1 MSLNRRAFLKR
12 VWWSG
17 AALAAGTAAYATW
30 VEPTRVQVSRLRV
43 AVRGLP
49 RAFDGLTI
57 AQLSDLHRSHAVSA
71 AYLNHC
77 MDLTNALE
85 PDLIALTGD
94 YLTYILDFRV
104 WLEPAV
110 INDRKRAPELMRDVA
125 ACVGRARARFGVF
138 ACIGNHDRWYDA
150 WAVAAALRGVGVTV
164 LRDEHA
170 IVRIHGE
177 PLPVVGIDDPWS
189 GWANMPRAFA
199 GVDAP
204 FALVL
209 MHRPDFFE
217 HWARRGSHLLLAGH
231 THGGQVKL
239 PLIGPPVVS
248 RYGRKYPH
256 GLFRRDDVQM
266 YVNRGLGVTP
276 PAVRLNCPPEISFI
290 RLEAA

>member
-1 MSLNRRAFLKR
+1 MFLNRRAFLKKAL
-12 VWWSG
+12 WSG
-17 AALAAGTAAYATW
+17 VTLAAGTIAYAAW
-30 VEPTRVQVSRLRV
+30 VEPTRVQVNRLRV

-57 AQLSDLHRSHAVSA
+57 AQLSDLHRSYAVSA
-71 AYLNHC
+71 AYLNRC
-77 MDLTNALE
+77 VDLANALE

-94 YLTYILDFRV
+94 YLTYIRDFRA

-110 INDRKRAPELMRDVA
+110 VGDRRKAPEYLRDVA
-125 ACVGRARARFGVF
+125 ACVARARARYGVF
-138 ACIGNHDRWYDA
+138 ACLGNHDRWYNA
-150 WAVAAALRGVGVTV
+150 SAVADALRGAGAVV
-164 LRDEHA
+164 LRDQHLT
-170 IVRIHGE
+170 IRINDE
-177 PLPVVGIDDPWS
+177 LLPIVGIDDPWG

-199 GVDAP
+199 GVEAP
-204 FALVL
+204 FVLVL

-217 HWARRGSHLLLAGH
+217 HWVRRGSHLLLAGH

-239 PLIGPPVVS
+239 PFIGPPVLS

-266 YVNRGLGVTP
+266 YVNRGIGVTP
-276 PAVRLNCPPEISFI
+276 PAVRLNCPPEIAFI